1 MVDDSTGVTIYH
13 HLSSRIEMIRI
24 IKFHDPSATLKL
36 GTKYVRALP
45 DLQ

>member
-1 MVDDSTGVTIYH
+1 MADDSTGVTIYR

-24 IKFHDPSATLKL
+24 IKFHGLSATLKL
-36 GTKYVRALP
+36 GTKYVRILP